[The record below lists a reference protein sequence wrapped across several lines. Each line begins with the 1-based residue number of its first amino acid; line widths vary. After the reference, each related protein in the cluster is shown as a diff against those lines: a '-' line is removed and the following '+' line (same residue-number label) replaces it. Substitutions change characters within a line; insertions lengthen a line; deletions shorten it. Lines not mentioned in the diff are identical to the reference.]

1 MLVGG
6 FGAVNA
12 TAWGARSVPP
22 AKLGPPRQE
31 TSWPAY
37 LGTPRHDVCV
47 AESLNAD
54 PRPLW
59 HTGVGRAVRGSPALG
74 ESVIVVGVADRVVA
88 LVDRATGQAL
98 WRARVGG
105 TIHGGPLLDGDRIY
119 VATEATPDA
128 RVYALRLRD
137 GQTVWST
144 RTEGIL
150 APLALDRDTLY
161 AATPAGRML
170 AIELPALSVAWDLPA
185 GDAVF
190 GAPVVA
196 HDTVYVLARN
206 GTLWLV
212 PKDRPS
218 EARSYA
224 LGITAT
230 AGPMPVA
237 SGVLVASVSG
247 EVLLVDRRS
256 GAILWRIE
264 LDGPIEQPP
273 LVRDRQLVI
282 VAGRGAIQAY
292 R

>member
-119 VATEATPDA
+119 VATEATPHA
-128 RVYALRLRD
+128 PVYALPLRD
-137 GQTVWST
+137 GQTGWSPK
-144 RTEGIL
+144 TESMV
-150 APLALDRDTLY
+150 APLALDGDTLY
-161 AATPAGRML
+161 AATATGPGLRLETEAGNSTCLPRL
-170 AIELPALSVAWDLPA
+170 A
-185 GDAVF
+185 
-190 GAPVVA
+190 
-196 HDTVYVLARN
+196 
-206 GTLWLV
+206 
-212 PKDRPS
+212 
-218 EARSYA
+218 
-224 LGITAT
+224 
-230 AGPMPVA
+230 
-237 SGVLVASVSG
+237 
-247 EVLLVDRRS
+247 
-256 GAILWRIE
+256 
-264 LDGPIEQPP
+264 
-273 LVRDRQLVI
+273 
-282 VAGRGAIQAY
+282 
-292 R
+292 